1 MKTFILGNAGSG
13 KTTLAAKLAN
23 ESGAAR
29 LSLDDVA
36 FDGGTKRRPLEESVA
51 EVLQF
56 IASHDSWV
64 IEGCYADIIA
74 AVIKEDHE
82 LCFLNPG
89 VETCVA
95 RCRAREWEPEKFASF
110 QDQQS
115 HREVLIDWVR
125 QYETRNDEYG
135 LLAHRGLFDSFTGPK
150 RTITREES

>member
-36 FDGGTKRRPLEESVA
+36 FGGGTKRRPVEESVA
-51 EVLQF
+51 DLMQF

-64 IEGCYADIIA
+64 IEGCYAEIIS

-82 LCFLNPG
+82 LVFLNPG
-89 VETCVA
+89 SETCVA
-95 RCRAREWEPEKFASF
+95 RCRDRAWEPEKFASPEE
-110 QDQQS
+110 QQQ
-115 HREVLIDWVR
+115 HLEALIDWVR
-125 QYETRNDEYG
+125 SYETRADEYG
-135 LLAHRGLFDSFTGPK
+135 LQAHRQFFDDFPGGKWEVTA
-150 RTITREES
+150 